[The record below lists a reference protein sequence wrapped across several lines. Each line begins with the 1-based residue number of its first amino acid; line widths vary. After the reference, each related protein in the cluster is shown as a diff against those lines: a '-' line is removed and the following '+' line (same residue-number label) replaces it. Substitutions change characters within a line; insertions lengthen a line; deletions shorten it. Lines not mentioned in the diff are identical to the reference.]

1 MRKNREKALL
11 FAGRTRQT
19 GENEKPPL
27 TAGTVEREAYMIKNV
42 FERSRSHWVR
52 YNRYELKTGKNG
64 RRYITPAKGAKPDV
78 YNPLNMVPD
87 IVLDALNVGML
98 MMGRKPAA
106 EVEQSDPEI
115 RYPVRLAGSDDRAAY
130 HSFLH
135 GLQGCLSAQEPFHQR
150 GIHEY
155 GPISGA
161 VLSL

>member
-1 MRKNREKALL
+1 
-11 FAGRTRQT
+11 
-19 GENEKPPL
+19 
-27 TAGTVEREAYMIKNV
+27 MIKNL

-98 MMGRKPAA
+98 MMGRKPSA
-106 EVEQSDPEI
+106 EVERAVLKFVT
-115 RYPVRLAGSDDRAAY
+115 RYGLLGLMTALPTTP
-130 HSFLH
+130 SFMDYK
-135 GLQGCLSAQEPFHQR
+135 LQGCLSAQEPFHQR

-161 VLSL
+161 VLSF

>member
-1 MRKNREKALL
+1 
-11 FAGRTRQT
+11 
-19 GENEKPPL
+19 
-27 TAGTVEREAYMIKNV
+27 MIKNL

-106 EVEQSDPEI
+106 EVEQ
-115 RYPVRLAGSDDRAAY
+115 
-130 HSFLH
+130 
-135 GLQGCLSAQEPFHQR
+135 
-150 GIHEY
+150 
-155 GPISGA
+155 A
-161 VLSL
+161 VLKFVTRYGLLGLMTGDYPIICVNLLRGVE